1 MLSGIAGLHYLL
13 QDETIEEIWINSP
26 THVFVAREGSNFP
39 VEITLTSDEI
49 QLWVEQLLRHSNR
62 RLDASQPFV
71 DAQLI
76 DGSRLHVAI
85 PDITKQFWAVNV
97 RKFQRSI
104 ADLEELESRG
114 VLNEEIRILLEA
126 CVLDGLNIVISGGTG
141 SGKTTLLNCLLNE
154 VSKTERIITCEEVFE
169 ISLQQ
174 PDLVSMQTRPATL
187 EGKGE
192 ITLRHLIREALRMR
206 PQRLVVG
213 EVRQAESLDLLLA
226 LNSGHPGMATLHS
239 NSIHETVLKLCTL
252 PLLAGPNVTAE
263 FVSQTV
269 ATSID
274 LLIHV
279 VRLADGRRKI
289 QSIGALT
296 GVLRGNLPEITT
308 LVELSDAGWKTRNTW
323 NSKTRRGPI
332 HADQIWQAVS

>member
-1 MLSGIAGLHYLL
+1 VLIGIAGLNHLL
-13 QDETIEEIWINSP
+13 MDDSIEEVWINSP
-26 THVFVAREGSNFP
+26 RHIFVAREGTNYP
-39 VEITLTSDEI
+39 IEISITSDDV

-62 RLDASQPFV
+62 RLDLSQPFV
-71 DAQLI
+71 DAQLV

-104 ADLEELESRG
+104 SRLVELEARG
-114 VLNEEIRILLEA
+114 VLNQEIRLLLEA

-154 VSKTERIITCEEVFE
+154 VNTSERIITCEEVFE
-169 ISLQQ
+169 ISLEQ
-174 PDLVSMQTRPATL
+174 PDSVSMQTRPATL

-239 NSIHETVLKLCTL
+239 NSIHESVLKLCTL

-269 ATSID
+269 AASID
-274 LLIHV
+274 VLIHV
-279 VRLADGRRKI
+279 VRLADGKRQI
-289 QSIGALT
+289 QAIGALT
-296 GVLRGNLPEITT
+296 GKLIDQLPEVIT
-308 LVELSDAGWKTRNTW
+308 LVEMCDGEWKTNAGWQLNR
-323 NSKTRRGPI
+323 RRGPI
-332 HADQIWQAVS
+332 FADQIWRSVS

>member
-1 MLSGIAGLHYLL
+1 VLSGIAGLNFLL
-13 QDETIEEIWINSP
+13 MDDSVEEIWINSP
-26 THVFVAREGSNFP
+26 SHVFVAKDGTNFS
-39 VEITLTSDEI
+39 VEISLTANDV

-62 RLDASQPFV
+62 RLDVSQPFV
-71 DAQLI
+71 DAQLM
-76 DGSRLHVAI
+76 DGSRLHVTI
-85 PDITKQFWAVNV
+85 PDITKQYWAVNV

-104 ADLEELESRG
+104 SHIKQLQVRE
-114 VLNEEIRILLEA
+114 VLNEEIRTLLEA
-126 CVLDGLNIVISGGTG
+126 SVLDGLNIVISGGTG

-154 VSKTERIITCEEVFE
+154 VSHTERIITCEEVFE

-174 PDLVSMQTRPATL
+174 PDSVSMQTRPATL

-239 NSIHETVLKLCTL
+239 NSIHETILKLCTL

-269 ATSID
+269 AASID

-279 VRLADGRRKI
+279 VRLSNGRRKI
-289 QSIGALT
+289 QSVAALT
-296 GVLRGNLPEITT
+296 GTLKDGLPEVIP
-308 LVELSDAGWKTRNTW
+308 LVELQETGWLMTGVWQAK
-323 NSKTRRGPI
+323 SRRGPI
-332 HADQIWQAVS
+332 YADRIWQAVS

>member
-1 MLSGIAGLHYLL
+1 MLIGIAGLNHLL
-13 QDETIEEIWINSP
+13 IDDSIEEVWINSP
-26 THVFVAREGSNFP
+26 RHIFVAREGTNYP
-39 VEITLTSDEI
+39 IEISITSDDV

-62 RLDASQPFV
+62 RLDLSQPFV
-71 DAQLI
+71 DAQLV

-104 ADLEELESRG
+104 SRLVELEARG
-114 VLNEEIRILLEA
+114 VLNQEIRLLLEA

-154 VSKTERIITCEEVFE
+154 VNTSERIITCEEVFE
-169 ISLQQ
+169 ISLEQ
-174 PDLVSMQTRPATL
+174 PDSVSMQTRPATL

-239 NSIHETVLKLCTL
+239 NSIHESVLKLCTL

-269 ATSID
+269 AASID
-274 LLIHV
+274 VLIHV
-279 VRLADGRRKI
+279 VRLADGKRQI
-289 QSIGALT
+289 QAIGALT
-296 GVLRGNLPEITT
+296 GKLIDQLPEVIT
-308 LVELSDAGWKTRNTW
+308 LVEMCDGEWKTNAGWQLNR
-323 NSKTRRGPI
+323 RRGPI
-332 HADQIWQAVS
+332 FADQIWRSVS

>member
-1 MLSGIAGLHYLL
+1 MDDS
-13 QDETIEEIWINSP
+13 IEEVWINSP
-26 THVFVAREGSNFP
+26 RHIFVAREGTNYP
-39 VEITLTSDEI
+39 IEISITSDDV

-62 RLDASQPFV
+62 RLDLSQPFV
-71 DAQLI
+71 DAQLV

-104 ADLEELESRG
+104 SRLVELEARG
-114 VLNEEIRILLEA
+114 VLNQEIRLLLEA

-154 VSKTERIITCEEVFE
+154 VNTSERIITCEEVFE
-169 ISLQQ
+169 ISLEQ
-174 PDLVSMQTRPATL
+174 PDSVSMQTRPATL

-239 NSIHETVLKLCTL
+239 NSIHESVLKLCTL

-269 ATSID
+269 AASID
-274 LLIHV
+274 VLIHV
-279 VRLADGRRKI
+279 VRLADGKRQI
-289 QSIGALT
+289 QAIGALT
-296 GVLRGNLPEITT
+296 GKLIDQLPEVIT
-308 LVELSDAGWKTRNTW
+308 LVEMCDGEWKTNAGWQLNR
-323 NSKTRRGPI
+323 RRGPI
-332 HADQIWQAVS
+332 FADQIWRSVS

>member
-1 MLSGIAGLHYLL
+1 M
-13 QDETIEEIWINSP
+13 DDTIEEVWINSP
-26 THVFVAREGSNFP
+26 RHIFVAREGTNYS
-39 VEITLTSDEI
+39 IDISITSDDV

-62 RLDASQPFV
+62 RLDLSQPFV
-71 DAQLI
+71 DAQLV

-104 ADLEELESRG
+104 SRLIELEARG
-114 VLNEEIRILLEA
+114 VLNQEIRLLLEA

-154 VSKTERIITCEEVFE
+154 VNTSERIITCEEVFE
-169 ISLQQ
+169 ISLEQ
-174 PDLVSMQTRPATL
+174 PDSVSMQTRPATL

-239 NSIHETVLKLCTL
+239 NSIHESVLKLCTL

-269 ATSID
+269 AASID
-274 LLIHV
+274 VLIHV
-279 VRLADGRRKI
+279 VRLANGKRQI
-289 QSIGALT
+289 QAIGALT
-296 GVLRGNLPEITT
+296 GKLIDQLPEVIT
-308 LVELSDAGWKTRNTW
+308 LVEMCDGEWRTNAGWQLNR
-323 NSKTRRGPI
+323 RRGPI
-332 HADQIWQAVS
+332 FADQIWRSVS

>member
-1 MLSGIAGLHYLL
+1 MLSGIAGLNFLL
-13 QDETIEEIWINSP
+13 MDESVEEIWINTPS
-26 THVFVAREGSNFP
+26 HVFMAKEGSNFP
-39 VEITLTSDEI
+39 VEIALTRDDV

-62 RLDASQPFV
+62 RLDVSQPFV

-76 DGSRLHVAI
+76 DGSRLHVTI

-104 ADLEELESRG
+104 SHLQQLELRD
-114 VLNEEIRILLEA
+114 VLNEEIRTLLEA
-126 CVLDGLNIVISGGTG
+126 SVLDGLNIVISGGTG

-154 VSKTERIITCEEVFE
+154 VSHTERIITCEEVFE
-169 ISLQQ
+169 ISIQQ
-174 PDLVSMQTRPATL
+174 PDSVSMQTRPATL

-226 LNSGHPGMATLHS
+226 LNSGHPGMATIHS
-239 NSIHETVLKLCTL
+239 NSVHETILKLCTL

-269 ATSID
+269 AASVD
-274 LLIHV
+274 LVIHV
-279 VRLADGRRKI
+279 VRLANGKRKV
-289 QSIGALT
+289 QSVAALT
-296 GVLRGNLPEITT
+296 GTLKAGLPEVIP
-308 LVELSDAGWKTRNTW
+308 LVELHESGWMMSSAWQAK
-323 NSKTRRGPI
+323 SRRGPI

>member
-1 MLSGIAGLHYLL
+1 VLIGIAGLNHLL
-13 QDETIEEIWINSP
+13 IDDSIEEVWINSP
-26 THVFVAREGSNFP
+26 RHIFVAREGTNYP
-39 VEITLTSDEI
+39 IEISITSDDV

-62 RLDASQPFV
+62 RLDLSQPFV
-71 DAQLI
+71 DAQLV

-104 ADLEELESRG
+104 SRLVELEARG
-114 VLNEEIRILLEA
+114 VLNQEIRLLLEA

-154 VSKTERIITCEEVFE
+154 VNTSERIITCEEVFE
-169 ISLQQ
+169 ISLEQ
-174 PDLVSMQTRPATL
+174 PDSVSMQTRPATL

-239 NSIHETVLKLCTL
+239 NSIHESVLKLCTL

-269 ATSID
+269 AASID
-274 LLIHV
+274 VLNHV
-279 VRLADGRRKI
+279 VRLADGKRQI
-289 QSIGALT
+289 QAIGALT
-296 GVLRGNLPEITT
+296 GKLIDQLPEVIT
-308 LVELSDAGWKTRNTW
+308 LVEMCDGEWKTNAGWQLNR
-323 NSKTRRGPI
+323 RRGPI
-332 HADQIWQAVS
+332 FADQIWRSVS

>member
-1 MLSGIAGLHYLL
+1 MLSGIAGLNFLL
-13 QDETIEEIWINSP
+13 MDESVEEIWINSP
-26 THVFVAREGSNFP
+26 GHVFMAKEGSNFP
-39 VEITLTSDEI
+39 VEIALTRDDV

-76 DGSRLHVAI
+76 DGSRLHVTI

-104 ADLEELESRG
+104 SHLQQLEVRD
-114 VLNEEIRILLEA
+114 VLNEEIRTLLEA
-126 CVLDGLNIVISGGTG
+126 SVLDGLNIVISGGTG

-154 VSKTERIITCEEVFE
+154 VSHTERIITCEEVFE
-169 ISLQQ
+169 ISIQQ
-174 PDLVSMQTRPATL
+174 PDSVSMQTRPATL

-226 LNSGHPGMATLHS
+226 LNSGHPGMATIHS
-239 NSIHETVLKLCTL
+239 NSVHETILKLCTL

-269 ATSID
+269 AASVD
-274 LLIHV
+274 LVIHV
-279 VRLADGRRKI
+279 VRLANGKRKV
-289 QSIGALT
+289 QSIAALT
-296 GVLRGNLPEITT
+296 GTLKAGLPEVIP
-308 LVELSDAGWKTRNTW
+308 LVELHESGWMMSGAWQAK
-323 NSKTRRGPI
+323 SRRGPI
-332 HADQIWQAVS
+332 HADQIWKAVS

>member
-1 MLSGIAGLHYLL
+1 M
-13 QDETIEEIWINSP
+13 DDTIEEVWINSP
-26 THVFVAREGSNFP
+26 RHIFVAREGTNYS
-39 VEITLTSDEI
+39 IDISITSDDV

-62 RLDASQPFV
+62 RLDLSQPFV
-71 DAQLI
+71 DAQLV

-104 ADLEELESRG
+104 SRLVELEARG
-114 VLNEEIRILLEA
+114 VLNQEIRLLLEA

-154 VSKTERIITCEEVFE
+154 VNTSERIITCEEVFE
-169 ISLQQ
+169 ISLEQ
-174 PDLVSMQTRPATL
+174 PDSVSMQTRPATL

-239 NSIHETVLKLCTL
+239 NSIHESVLKLCTL

-269 ATSID
+269 AASID
-274 LLIHV
+274 ILIHV
-279 VRLADGRRKI
+279 VRLADGKRQI
-289 QSIGALT
+289 QAIGALT
-296 GVLRGNLPEITT
+296 GKLTDQLPEVIT
-308 LVELSDAGWKTRNTW
+308 LVEMCDGEWRTNAGWQLNR
-323 NSKTRRGPI
+323 RRGPI
-332 HADQIWQAVS
+332 FADRIWQAVS